1 MKGLRTILLLALPV
15 VSTLPTMAQEEEE
28 VAPVIIQVDPEQ
40 SRDLVAYPSEAPATP
55 FVAAV
60 LARTTNHF
68 IGTATI
74 HYTRVYHGTTTNWTV
89 KYVSTADSMVLISH
103 SDEPLP
109 TVRTTALV
117 IDRTTKSEVYHHIA
131 LPDSTLKQW
140 TRSLPIPPYG
150 ELFLWDSLGSGTR
163 EVLGKTCVKRVHEG
177 NMFTRTAWL
186 DPAIPSLYMD
196 IMSARGSWDA
206 IDHIVV
212 GHHLISADDAMP
224 LLVEFAYGTE
234 DRYTM
239 RILDIKPAAVDPQA
253 FTITKDSW
261 NFK

>member
-1 MKGLRTILLLALPV
+1 MKGLRTILLLTLPV

-60 LARTTNHF
+60 LARTTNRF

-109 TVRTTALV
+109 TVRTTAIL

-131 LPDSTLKQW
+131 LPDSTLKHW
-140 TRSLPIPPYG
+140 TRSLPISPYG
-150 ELFLWDSLGSGTR
+150 ELFLRDSLGSGTR
-163 EVLGKTCVKRVHEG
+163 ELLGRSCVKRVHEG
-177 NMFTRTAWL
+177 NMFKRTAWS

-196 IMSARGSWDA
+196 LLSARGSWDA

-212 GHHLISADDAMP
+212 GHALISADDAMP
-224 LLVEFAYGTE
+224 MLVEFAYGTE

-239 RILDIKPAAVDPQA
+239 RILDIQPGIVAPEA
-253 FTITKDSW
+253 FAIAKDSW
-261 NFK
+261 K

>member
-1 MKGLRTILLLALPV
+1 MKHAILTLSLLMAGG
-15 VSTLPTMAQEEEE
+15 TYAQEDAP
-28 VAPVIIQVDPEQ
+28 VAPVVIPIDGGHD
-40 SRDLVAYPSEAPATP
+40 DLIAYPSTTAPTP

-60 LARTTNHF
+60 LARTTNRF
-68 IGTATI
+68 TGTATI
-74 HYTRVYHGTTTNWTV
+74 HYTRVYQGTTTNWTV

-109 TVRTTALV
+109 TVRTTAIL

-131 LPDSTLKQW
+131 LPDSTLKSW
-140 TRSLPIPPYG
+140 PRSLPIQPYG
-150 ELFLWDSLGSGTR
+150 ELFLRDSIGSGTR
-163 EVLGKTCVKRVHEG
+163 ELLGRSCVKRVHEG
-177 NMFTRTAWL
+177 NMFKRTAWS

-196 IMSARGSWDA
+196 ILSARGSWDA

-224 LLVEFAYGTE
+224 LLVEFGYGTE

-253 FTITKDSW
+253 FTIIKDSW